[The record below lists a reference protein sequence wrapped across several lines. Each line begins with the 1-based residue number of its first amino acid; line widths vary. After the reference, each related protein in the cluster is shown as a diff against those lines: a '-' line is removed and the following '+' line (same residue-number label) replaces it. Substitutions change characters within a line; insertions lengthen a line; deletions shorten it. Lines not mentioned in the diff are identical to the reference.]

1 MALFFA
7 LIFSFLVVG
16 NTNSKLEKVE
26 VEEKKTQ
33 VIANTAVK
41 KNPDTLKKKLEL
53 EKSVSIKETIKL
65 ESKVA
70 ELVKEEVKPELV
82 KEEVKPELVKDEVE
96 EVKISIKP
104 KTDWFKLALY
114 ILGPIFVVVIGKYF
128 YSKTRNNTSKRSTTD
143 YMRREFKEEVQPDN
157 TEQQPAQEEVQPDN
171 TEQQPAQEE
180 VQPDNTEQQPNEEDE
195 NNNK

>member
-82 KEEVKPELVKDEVE
+82 KDEVKPELVKE
-96 EVKISIKP
+96 EVKP
-104 KTDWFKLALY
+104 
-114 ILGPIFVVVIGKYF
+114 
-128 YSKTRNNTSKRSTTD
+128 
-143 YMRREFKEEVQPDN
+143 E
-157 TEQQPAQEEVQPDN
+157 
-171 TEQQPAQEE
+171 
-180 VQPDNTEQQPNEEDE
+180 
-195 NNNK
+195 

>member
-70 ELVKEEVKPELV
+70 ELV

-171 TEQQPAQEE
+171 TEQQP
-180 VQPDNTEQQPNEEDE
+180 NEEDE